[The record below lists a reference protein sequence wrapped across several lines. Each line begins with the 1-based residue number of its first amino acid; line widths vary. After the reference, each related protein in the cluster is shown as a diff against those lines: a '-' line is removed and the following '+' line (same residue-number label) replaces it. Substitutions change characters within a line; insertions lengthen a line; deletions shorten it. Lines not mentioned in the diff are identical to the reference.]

1 VRRLAAALVLGIVFV
16 AAVLATLPAER
27 IARRLLAHTPLPGG
41 TRLAFVSAS
50 LGWRGLTLRDA
61 TWQGSAGSPLLT
73 ADRVRLRPSLR
84 GWIRDRSGNPWSV
97 DVALCGGDVRGAIER
112 GHLGTVVRAAWSDVD
127 LAPCLSMLADA
138 PPSGM
143 ASGAATLELT
153 PGAPHGRGTLQVRD
167 AAWRPAGLPRHLPLD
182 ARHALLDWRLVGS
195 RLHVDRLDLD
205 NRELEATLT
214 GTVEVASPPH
224 TSRLD
229 LLLHV
234 VPSDDMPQA
243 HLDAFRSLAGSR
255 PDQRGGR
262 RFRLAGTLGAPYLTA
277 P

>member
-1 VRRLAAALVLGIVFV
+1 MRRLGAALVIGVVFV

-27 IARRLLAHTPLPGG
+27 IARRLLEHTSLPGG
-41 TRLAFVSAS
+41 TRLAFATAS
-50 LGWRGLTLRDA
+50 FGWRGLTLHDA
-61 TWQGSAGSPLLT
+61 TWEGSAGRPLLT
-73 ADRVRLRPSLR
+73 AERLRLRPSLR
-84 GWIRDRSGNPWSV
+84 GWIRDRSGRPWSV
-97 DVALCGGDVRGAIER
+97 DVALCGGAARGTIER
-112 GHLGTVVRAAWSDVD
+112 GQVGTVVRGAWSDVD
-127 LAPCLSMLADA
+127 VAPCLSTLADA
-138 PPSGM
+138 PPSGV
-143 ASGAATLELT
+143 ASGAVTLDLA

-224 TSRLD
+224 TSVLD

-234 VPSDDMPQA
+234 VPSEEMPQA

-255 PDQRGGR
+255 PDHRGGR